1 MHVIITHIYICPK
14 TGCTARKMA
23 FFITSQDRQ
32 TQLAL
37 AGDAMATT
45 IILDSNAVYPRSL
58 SPAKWV
64 AASVSYYPSNSLTV
78 KRYLGTSAHKYI
90 VS

>member
-1 MHVIITHIYICPK
+1 MAFFITSQDRQTQVLAGDAMATK

-32 TQLAL
+32 TQVL

-45 IILDSNAVYPRSL
+45 IIMISMI
-58 SPAKWV
+58 
-64 AASVSYYPSNSLTV
+64 
-78 KRYLGTSAHKYI
+78 I
-90 VS
+90 VTGKMFRCYCL